1 MKKVFLTLAA
11 VAVFSFANAQ
21 FFVGG
26 SLGFSTQS
34 GTSSHT
40 TETISPGI
48 ITTTIVDI
56 SRPTYSSFFFGPKAG
71 YYFTEDFAIGLG
83 LSYNRSNTTYYHND
97 DALENGKNEQKY
109 GYKTVERELGIAPF
123 IRYHFAEWDNL
134 SLFGE
139 LSTGVM
145 FGSSTYIY
153 DINGNNPLYENGSE
167 GIRFAVNIIPG
178 IAYSVSDHVQIEAT
192 LNILEFNYM
201 YSKSTYEQENII
213 ENQSA
218 TITESEFSKNF
229 NDRQGC
235 LTIGF
240 VYRF

>member
-1 MKKVFLTLAA
+1 M
-11 VAVFSFANAQ
+11 
-21 FFVGG
+21 
-26 SLGFSTQS
+26 
-34 GTSSHT
+34 
-40 TETISPGI
+40 
-48 ITTTIVDI
+48 
-56 SRPTYSSFFFGPKAG
+56 
-71 YYFTEDFAIGLG
+71 
-83 LSYNRSNTTYYHND
+83 
-97 DALENGKNEQKY
+97 
-109 GYKTVERELGIAPF
+109 
-123 IRYHFAEWDNL
+123 
-134 SLFGE
+134 
-139 LSTGVM
+139 
-145 FGSSTYIY
+145 
-153 DINGNNPLYENGSE
+153 YENGSE

-213 ENQSA
+213 ENQSV